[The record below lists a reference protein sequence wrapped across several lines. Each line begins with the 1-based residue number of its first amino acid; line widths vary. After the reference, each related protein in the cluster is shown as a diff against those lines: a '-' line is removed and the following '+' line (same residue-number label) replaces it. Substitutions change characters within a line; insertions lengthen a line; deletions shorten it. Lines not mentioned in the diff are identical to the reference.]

1 VTRVIVLGAG
11 PAGLAA
17 ALELA
22 EAGAGVTLIDQQEH
36 VGGNAAS
43 FELAGIHVDYG
54 SHRLHPASNPK
65 VLARIRQLLGD
76 DLLTRPRHGRIRLMG
91 RWIHFPLRPVDL
103 ALRMHPRF
111 AVGVMTDMLGKVL
124 PGHGGNGADPSFA
137 SVLQQGLGSTI
148 CREFYF
154 PYARK
159 IWGLQPE
166 EISPIQAY
174 KRVSAGSLGKML
186 KRLMPGGGARG
197 GASTKGIF
205 YYPRFGFGQ
214 ISQAFHR
221 AALQAG
227 VEVLLGTPVERV
239 QVESGD
245 KGVRVVTAGKH
256 ARELS
261 ADQVFSTIPVTSLVR
276 LMNDQAPQPVQAAA
290 RALKLRSMVL
300 AYLLVEQDR
309 FTEYDAH
316 YFPEEA
322 FPFTRL
328 SETKNYTDRSEPQ
341 GRTVLCAELPCDQ
354 GDALWTMNEDEL
366 RALVTDG
373 LARAGLPVSS
383 PVLETRVVR
392 IPSAYPLFQVG
403 YEEHFAVVD
412 DWVSG
417 LDGVLSFGR
426 QGLYVHDN
434 THHAIYMA
442 QAAAGCLR
450 EDGTIDADAWAAQRE
465 IFATHVVED

>member
-1 VTRVIVLGAG
+1 
-11 PAGLAA
+11 
-17 ALELA
+17 
-22 EAGAGVTLIDQQEH
+22 
-36 VGGNAAS
+36 
-43 FELAGIHVDYG
+43 
-54 SHRLHPASNPK
+54 
-65 VLARIRQLLGD
+65 
-76 DLLTRPRHGRIRLMG
+76 
-91 RWIHFPLRPVDL
+91 
-103 ALRMHPRF
+103 
-111 AVGVMTDMLGKVL
+111 
-124 PGHGGNGADPSFA
+124 
-137 SVLQQGLGSTI
+137 
-148 CREFYF
+148 
-154 PYARK
+154 
-159 IWGLQPE
+159 
-166 EISPIQAY
+166 
-174 KRVSAGSLGKML
+174 
-186 KRLMPGGGARG
+186 
-197 GASTKGIF
+197 
-205 YYPRFGFGQ
+205 
-214 ISQAFHR
+214 
-221 AALQAG
+221 
-227 VEVLLGTPVERV
+227 
-239 QVESGD
+239 
-245 KGVRVVTAGKH
+245 VTAGKH